1 VLEERG
7 ALDPDLVRRFDCQHV
22 DRNDRISDWSA
33 PCFLHYPEDVEYFG
47 ERVLPLVRELEADT
61 EESHD
66 RFTTNV

>member
-1 VLEERG
+1 VPLTPTSSGGLIVSMSIEMIEI
-7 ALDPDLVRRFDCQHV
+7 A
-22 DRNDRISDWSA
+22 DWSA